1 MTPAW
6 LHLRGITFDAILG
19 CHPSERTTPR
29 PVVVDLSVQLDISK
43 PAATDSLPDTLNT
56 ETLETLVLQ
65 TAREGK
71 YNLLETLAHT
81 LATRILT
88 LPQVQSIHLT
98 VEKPASLPH
107 TRSTA
112 VTLTLP

>member
-19 CHPSERTTPR
+19 CHPSERTTTR
-29 PVVVDLSVQLDISK
+29 PLVVDLSVQLDIT
-43 PAATDSLPDTLNT
+43 AAAQSDSLPDTVNT
-56 ETLETLVLQ
+56 ETLETLVIQ

-71 YNLLETLAHT
+71 YNLIETLAHT
-81 LATRILT
+81 LATRILS
-88 LPQVQSIHLT
+88 LPLVRSVHLT

-112 VTLTLP
+112 ITLTLP

>member
-19 CHPSERTTPR
+19 CHPAERTTPR
-29 PVVVDLSVQLDISK
+29 SIVVDLSVQLDIT
-43 PAATDSLPDTLNT
+43 AAAQSDSLPDTVNT

-65 TAREGK
+65 TAREGQVHLIEK
-71 YNLLETLAHT
+71 LAHT

-88 LPQVQSIHLT
+88 RPPVHSLHLT
-98 VEKPASLPH
+98 VENPASLPH

>member
-19 CHPSERTTPR
+19 CHPTERTTPR
-29 PVVVDLSVQLDISK
+29 PIVVDLSVQLDIT
-43 PAATDSLPDTLNT
+43 AAAQSDSLPDTLNT
-56 ETLETLVLQ
+56 ETLETLVLD

-71 YNLLETLAHT
+71 FHLLETLAHT

-88 LPQVQSIHLT
+88 LPLVQSVHLT

>member
-6 LHLRGITFDAILG
+6 LHLRGITFDTILG
-19 CHPSERTTPR
+19 CHPTERTSPR
-29 PVVVDLSVQLDISK
+29 PVVVDLSVQLDIT
-43 PAATDSLPDTLNT
+43 AAAQSDSLPDTVNT

-65 TAREGK
+65 TAREGQ
-71 YNLLETLAHT
+71 YNLIETLAHT
-81 LATRILT
+81 LATRILA
-88 LPQVQSIHLT
+88 LPLVQTVHLT

-107 TRSTA
+107 TRSTS

>member
-29 PVVVDLSVQLDISK
+29 PIVVDLSVQLDITK
-43 PAATDSLPDTLNT
+43 AAATDSLPDTLNT
-56 ETLETLVLQ
+56 ETLETLVLD
-65 TAREGK
+65 TARGNF
-71 YNLLETLAHT
+71 NLIETFALT
-81 LATRILT
+81 LATRLLA